1 MPDLL
6 YDRARHGPGGR
17 KDGSLLVHR
26 PEERLAGGVEERHG
40 LEIDADGA
48 GFAGGRE
55 PSPARPHAVDP
66 PSRDSSRELVGPPP
80 RPRELSGSKQ
90 RTFTGAR
97 LIPL

>member
-17 KDGSLLVHR
+17 KGGSLLVHR
-26 PEERLAGGVEERHG
+26 PEERLAGGVDERHG
-40 LEIDADGA
+40 VEIDADGA

-55 PSPARPHAVDP
+55 PSPAGPHVVDP
-66 PSRDSSRELVGPPP
+66 PSSDSSRELDGRSAGPCDDVD
-80 RPRELSGSKQ
+80 SKH

-97 LIPL
+97 LIPR